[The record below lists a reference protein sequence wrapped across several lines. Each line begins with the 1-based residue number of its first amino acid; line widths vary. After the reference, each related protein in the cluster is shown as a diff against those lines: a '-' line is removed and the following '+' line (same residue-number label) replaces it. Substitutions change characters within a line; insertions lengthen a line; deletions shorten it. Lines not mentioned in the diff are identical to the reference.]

1 MIAKTTI
8 FTQGVFIVRPKKSGN
23 TCHCLRIS
31 ALLTTVV
38 ALAGC
43 APMPHTQSPR
53 IESPRMQSPRTQSP
67 QVVVVTPQEQAARL
81 IYGCANGSTL
91 DVTRIQGNTSA
102 LVVAEGKTIQLRR
115 DATVTN
121 AERYTNQ
128 AQTLTLYG
136 TSATLDTLGRSTSGP
151 CSINVN
157 AAPPP
162 PPPPPSRSSDS

>member
-1 MIAKTTI
+1 MIVIVAI
-8 FTQGVFIVRPKKSGN
+8 FTQGVFIVKPKQSGN
-23 TCHCLRIS
+23 TCRCFRIS
-31 ALLTTVV
+31 ALLATVV
-38 ALAGC
+38 AFAGC

-53 IESPRMQSPRTQSP
+53 TESPRTQSP
-67 QVVVVTPQEQAARL
+67 QVVVVTPQEQAGRW
-81 IYGCANGSTL
+81 IYSCANGSTL

-102 LVVAEGKTIQLRR
+102 LVVVGGKTIQLRR